1 MNDEKRRLRVK
12 GRRTS
17 GSFLKLDKELLAHPN
32 FVKLTPRG
40 VKLLVDLG
48 YYYNGS
54 NNGDLTT
61 AMTILKERGWRSN
74 SNLVAALEELRYY
87 QFVKVTRQGC
97 KGICTLVLLTFFPVN
112 ESKGKHSFRTTPI
125 APNDYKAT
133 KKRFNP
139 KHKGGIDY
147 DPDL

>member
-1 MNDEKRRLRVK
+1 MNEEQRRLKVK
-12 GRRTS
+12 GRKTN
-17 GSFLKLDKELLAHPN
+17 GSFLKLDKALLAHPN

-48 YYYNGS
+48 SFYNGS
-54 NNGDLTT
+54 NNGNLTA
-61 AMTILKERGWRSN
+61 AMAIMRERGWRSS
-74 SNLVAALEELRYY
+74 SNLTAALEELIYY
-87 QFVKVTRQGC
+87 QFVKVTRQGY
-97 KGICTLVLLTFFPVN
+97 KGVCTLVLLTFFPVN
-112 ESKGKHSFRTTPI
+112 ECKGKHRFRSTPV

-139 KHKGGIDY
+139 KHKAGVSY

>member
-1 MNDEKRRLRVK
+1 MNNENRRLKVK

-32 FVKLTPRG
+32 FVKLTPRA

-48 YYYNGS
+48 SYYNGS
-54 NNGDLTT
+54 NNGDLTP
-61 AMTILKERGWRSN
+61 AMANMKQRGWRSN
-74 SNLVAALEELRYY
+74 SNLVAALEELVYY

-133 KKRFNP
+133 RKRFNP
-139 KHKGGIDY
+139 KHKAGVRY

>member
-1 MNDEKRRLRVK
+1 MNDERRRLKSK
-12 GRRTS
+12 GRKTT
-17 GSFLKLDKELLAHPN
+17 GSFLKLDKALLAHPN
-32 FVKLTPRG
+32 FVNLTPRA

-54 NNGDLTT
+54 NNGDITT
-61 AMTILKERGWRSN
+61 AMTMMKVRGWRSN
-74 SNLVAALEELRYY
+74 SNLVAALEELLYY
-87 QFVKVTRQGC
+87 QFVKITRQGH
-97 KGICTLVLLTFFPVN
+97 KGICSLVLLTFFPVN
-112 ESKGKHSFRTTPI
+112 EAKGKHSFRTTPI

-139 KHKGGIDY
+139 KHKAGVSY